1 MGSFELNFLP
11 AHPLPKQIIG
21 VKFMNKPL
29 ILYTALTKAVD
40 NYNTRHHYSRS
51 KLADDLGF
59 VGENAAIQLSNALN
73 PMNHDKTLN
82 DEKKCRLLHTLE
94 YEDLLVYFNHYMRQF
109 GLRPVSIRRDE
120 ATVGSI
126 HSVIDEALIVDGEAF
141 KITKDAL
148 RDKTLTAKELEEII
162 VYNRKAAKM
171 HFSMV
176 DIAIK
181 RLRLME
187 VR

>member
-1 MGSFELNFLP
+1 
-11 AHPLPKQIIG
+11 
-21 VKFMNKPL
+21 MNKPL

-59 VGENAAIQLSNALN
+59 IGENAAIQLSNALN

-94 YEDLLVYFNHYMRQF
+94 YEDLLVYFKHYMQQF
-109 GLRPVSIRRDE
+109 GLRPVSARRVE
-120 ATVGSI
+120 ARLTSM
-126 HSVIDEALIVDGEAF
+126 HNAADAALIVDGETF
-141 KITKDAL
+141 RVIKDAL
-148 RDKTLTAKELEEII
+148 RDKTLTAKELKAIISYNAEAEKIHAEI
-162 VYNRKAAKM
+162 RHMAE
-171 HFSMV
+171 
-176 DIAIK
+176 D